1 VGDHLAKEEKH
12 LVVSALWKG
21 IGGDG
26 GSKCSEELQQLR
38 HRRGQEAKGGARVA
52 DEEKTK
58 EWGEERGRGGDGAC
72 FEPNVRRW
80 GMGWRGGTTR

>member
-21 IGGDG
+21 IGGDD

-38 HRRGQEAKGGARVA
+38 HRRGQEAKGEEGGARVA

-58 EWGEERGRGGDGAC
+58 E
-72 FEPNVRRW
+72 
-80 GMGWRGGTTR
+80 